1 MTNKQK
7 KKFFFNKSHKSIECS
22 ILSVAYYRD
31 TFSYNAVNFL
41 FSQLI
46 FIEVRYRIMF
56 DKEKVL
62 TLERPG
68 PCIPHFCPLS
78 SEHVKL
84 ADQT

>member
-1 MTNKQK
+1 
-7 KKFFFNKSHKSIECS
+7 
-22 ILSVAYYRD
+22 
-31 TFSYNAVNFL
+31 
-41 FSQLI
+41 
-46 FIEVRYRIMF
+46 MF